1 MMEET
6 QKNSNILDDV
16 ARETETEIM
25 SIINE
30 GFEQAQKIIEESE
43 NQSKID
49 INDINTLQ
57 EKESE
62 ILSRRILGTAEIEKR
77 NTLLK
82 IVEKNINKV
91 FIAALKELNK
101 NKDKNYQKSLNSF
114 LIDGVVLLDDS
125 KLFVSCNKKD
135 RELIKKILPNLSKQ
149 YNKEIILNDKSI
161 DTCGGVII
169 TNADGSVSINNTIEE
184 RLERMK
190 PELRTEIVR
199 KFTK

>member
-1 MMEET
+1 MEET

-101 NKDKNYQKSLNSF
+101 NKDKNYQKSLSSF

-135 RELIKKILPNLSKQ
+135 RELIKKILK
-149 YNKEIILNDKSI
+149 KK
-161 DTCGGVII
+161 
-169 TNADGSVSINNTIEE
+169 
-184 RLERMK
+184 
-190 PELRTEIVR
+190 
-199 KFTK
+199 

>member
-1 MMEET
+1 MENN

-16 ARETETEIM
+16 AKETETEIM

-30 GFEQAQKIIEESE
+30 GFEQARKIIEDSE
-43 NQSKID
+43 NRTKID
-49 INDINTLQ
+49 INNISTLQ
-57 EKESE
+57 KKESE
-62 ILSRRILGTAEIEKR
+62 ILSRQILGTAEIEKR
-77 NTLLK
+77 NTVLK
-82 IVEKNINKV
+82 IIEKNINKV
-91 FIAALKELNK
+91 FITALKELNK

-114 LIDGVVLLDDS
+114 LTEGVVLLDDS
-125 KLFVSCNKKD
+125 ILYVSCNKKD
-135 RELIKKILPNLSKQ
+135 RQLIKKIIPTLSKQ
-149 YNKEIILNDKSI
+149 YDKEIKLNDESI

-169 TNADGSVSINNTIEE
+169 SNADSSVSINNTIEE

>member
-1 MMEET
+1 MENN
-6 QKNSNILDDV
+6 QKNNNILDDV
-16 ARETETEIM
+16 STETETEIM

-43 NQSKID
+43 NQTKID
-49 INDINTLQ
+49 INNINALQ

-77 NTLLK
+77 NAIL
-82 IVEKNINKV
+82 IIIEKNINKV
-91 FIAALKELNK
+91 FTKALKELNM
-101 NKDKNYQKSLNSF
+101 NQDKNYQKSLNSF
-114 LIDGVVLLDDS
+114 LIEGIVLLDDS
-125 KLFVSCNKKD
+125 TLYVSCNKKD
-135 RELIKKILPNLSKQ
+135 RQLIQKIIPNLSKQ
-149 YNKEIILNDKSI
+149 YNKEIKLNDKSI
-161 DTCGGVII
+161 DTCGGVILS
-169 TNADGSVSINNTIEE
+169 NADSSVSINNTIEE

>member
-1 MMEET
+1 MENN

-16 ARETETEIM
+16 AKETETEIM

-30 GFEQAQKIIEESE
+30 GFEQARKIIEDSE
-43 NQSKID
+43 NRTKID
-49 INDINTLQ
+49 INDISTFQ

-77 NTLLK
+77 NTVLK
-82 IVEKNINKV
+82 IIEKNINKV
-91 FIAALKELNK
+91 FTKALKELNM
-101 NKDKNYQKSLNSF
+101 NQDKNYQKSLNSF
-114 LIDGVVLLDDS
+114 LIEGIVLLDDS
-125 KLFVSCNKKD
+125 TLYVSCNKKD
-135 RELIKKILPNLSKQ
+135 RQLIKKIIPTLSKQ
-149 YNKEIILNDKSI
+149 YDKEIKLNDEPI
-161 DTCGGVII
+161 DTCGGVIVR
-169 TNADGSVSINNTIEE
+169 NADSSVSINNTIEE

>member
-1 MMEET
+1 MENN

-16 ARETETEIM
+16 AKETETEIM

-30 GFEQAQKIIEESE
+30 GFEQARKIIEDSE
-43 NQSKID
+43 NRTKID

-57 EKESE
+57 KKESE
-62 ILSRRILGTAEIEKR
+62 ILSRQILGAAEIEKR
-77 NTLLK
+77 NTVLK
-82 IVEKNINKV
+82 IIEKNINKV
-91 FIAALKELNK
+91 FITALKELNK
-101 NKDKNYQKSLNSF
+101 NKDKNYQKSLSSF
-114 LIDGVVLLDDS
+114 LAEGVVLLDDS
-125 KLFVSCNKKD
+125 VLYVSCNKKD
-135 RELIKKILPNLSKQ
+135 RQLIQKIIPTLSKQ
-149 YNKEIILNDKSI
+149 YDKEIKLNDESI

-169 TNADGSVSINNTIEE
+169 SNADSSVSINNTIEE

>member
-1 MMEET
+1 MADN

-16 ARETETEIM
+16 AQETEFEIM
-25 SIINE
+25 SIITE
-30 GFEQAQKIIEESE
+30 GFEEAQKIIEDSE

-49 INDINTLQ
+49 IDNINTLQ

-62 ILSRRILGTAEIEKR
+62 ILSRQILGTAEIEKR
-77 NTLLK
+77 NTILK
-82 IVEKNINKV
+82 IIEKNINKV
-91 FIAALKELNK
+91 FATALKELNK

-135 RELIKKILPNLSKQ
+135 RELIKKTLPSISKQ
-149 YNKEIILNDKSI
+149 YNKEIILNDESI
-161 DTCGGVII
+161 DTCGGVVI

-190 PELRTEIVR
+190 PELRTEIVQ

>member
-1 MMEET
+1 MENN

-16 ARETETEIM
+16 AKETETEIM

-30 GFEQAQKIIEESE
+30 GFEQARKIIEDSE
-43 NQSKID
+43 NRTKID
-49 INDINTLQ
+49 INNISTLQ
-57 EKESE
+57 KKESE
-62 ILSRRILGTAEIEKR
+62 ILSRQILGTAEIEKR
-77 NTLLK
+77 NTVLK
-82 IVEKNINKV
+82 IIEKNINKV
-91 FIAALKELNK
+91 FITALKELNK

-114 LIDGVVLLDDS
+114 LTEGVVLLDDS
-125 KLFVSCNKKD
+125 ILYVSCNKKD
-135 RELIKKILPNLSKQ
+135 RQLIKKIIPTLSKQ
-149 YNKEIILNDKSI
+149 YDKEIKLNDESI

-169 TNADGSVSINNTIEE
+169 RNADSSVSINNTIEE

>member
-1 MMEET
+1 MENN

-16 ARETETEIM
+16 AKETETEIM

-30 GFEQAQKIIEESE
+30 GFEQARKIIEDSE
-43 NQSKID
+43 NRTKID

-57 EKESE
+57 KKESE
-62 ILSRRILGTAEIEKR
+62 ILSRQILGTAEIEKR
-77 NTLLK
+77 NTVLK
-82 IVEKNINKV
+82 IIEKNINKV
-91 FIAALKELNK
+91 FITALKELNK

-114 LIDGVVLLDDS
+114 LTEGVVLLDDS
-125 KLFVSCNKKD
+125 ILYVSCNKKD
-135 RELIKKILPNLSKQ
+135 RQLIKKIIPTLSKQ
-149 YNKEIILNDKSI
+149 YDKEIKLNDESI

-169 TNADGSVSINNTIEE
+169 RNADSSVSINNTIEE

-190 PELRTEIVR
+190 PELRTEIVK

>member
-1 MMEET
+1 MENN

-16 ARETETEIM
+16 AKETETEIM

-30 GFEQAQKIIEESE
+30 GFEQARKIIEDSE
-43 NQSKID
+43 NRTKID
-49 INDINTLQ
+49 INDISTFQ

-77 NTLLK
+77 NTVLK
-82 IVEKNINKV
+82 IIEKNINKV
-91 FIAALKELNK
+91 FITALKELNK

-114 LIDGVVLLDDS
+114 LTEGVVLLDDS
-125 KLFVSCNKKD
+125 ILYVSCNKKD
-135 RELIKKILPNLSKQ
+135 RQLIKKIIPTLSKQ
-149 YNKEIILNDKSI
+149 YDKEIKLNDESI
-161 DTCGGVII
+161 DTCGGVIVR
-169 TNADGSVSINNTIEE
+169 NADSSVSINNTIEE

-190 PELRTEIVR
+190 PELRTEIVK

>member
-1 MMEET
+1 MENN

-16 ARETETEIM
+16 AKETETEIM

-30 GFEQAQKIIEESE
+30 GFEQARKIVEDSE
-43 NQSKID
+43 NRTKID
-49 INDINTLQ
+49 INNISTLQ
-57 EKESE
+57 KKESE
-62 ILSRRILGTAEIEKR
+62 ILSRQILGTAEIEKR
-77 NTLLK
+77 NTVLK
-82 IVEKNINKV
+82 IIEKNINKV
-91 FIAALKELNK
+91 FITALKELNK

-114 LIDGVVLLDDS
+114 LTEGVVLLDDS
-125 KLFVSCNKKD
+125 ILYVSCNKKD
-135 RELIKKILPNLSKQ
+135 RQLIKKIIPTLSKQ
-149 YNKEIILNDKSI
+149 YDKEIKLNDESI

-169 TNADGSVSINNTIEE
+169 RNADSSVSINNTIEE

>member
-1 MMEET
+1 MENN

-16 ARETETEIM
+16 AKETETEIM

-30 GFEQAQKIIEESE
+30 GFEQARKIIEDSE
-43 NQSKID
+43 NRTKID
-49 INDINTLQ
+49 INNISTLQ
-57 EKESE
+57 KKESE
-62 ILSRRILGTAEIEKR
+62 ILSRQILGTAEIEKR
-77 NTLLK
+77 NTDLK
-82 IVEKNINKV
+82 IIEKNINKV
-91 FIAALKELNK
+91 FITALKELNK

-114 LIDGVVLLDDS
+114 LTEGVVLLDDS
-125 KLFVSCNKKD
+125 ILYVSCNKKD
-135 RELIKKILPNLSKQ
+135 RQLIKKIIPTLSKQ
-149 YNKEIILNDKSI
+149 YDKEIKLNDESI

-169 TNADGSVSINNTIEE
+169 RNADSSVSINNTIEE